1 MPSIS
6 PDDPRQRV
14 VGTYRL
20 GSIAARVGDGPF
32 KDLYAQPPTGYAI
45 ITPARFMAVI
55 TAGGRHFGTTAADK
69 AALFDSLI
77 AYTGTY
83 RIEGNHFITEVDVSW
98 IEYFNG
104 TDQGRSFELAGNQLI
119 LTTWPAPSHDDQ
131 SVSRLA
137 RVERE
142 PHDDSASRASEV

>member
-1 MPSIS
+1 MAPIS
-6 PDDPRQRV
+6 PDTARQRV

-32 KDLYAQPPTGYAI
+32 KDLYEQPPTGYAI
-45 ITPARFMAVI
+45 ITPTRFMAVI
-55 TAGGRHFGTTAADK
+55 TAGGRRFGTTLADK

-83 RIEGNHFITEVDVSW
+83 RIEGNNFITEVDVSW

-104 TDQGRSFELAGNQLI
+104 TDQGRSFELIDNRLI
-119 LTTWPAPSHDDQ
+119 LTTWPAPSHDDP
-131 SVSRLA
+131 SVTRVA
-137 RVERE
+137 RVVWERQDE
-142 PHDDSASRASEV
+142 SS